1 MYVLLLLIRY
11 LLMKLLGIF
20 PCLTSWHP
28 TLLQE
33 FYRCPTDDIQ
43 GREFPGPYSWYGRS
57 YVADCLWLRG
67 MIPIFL
73 SMVILFKILVR
84 YNYLHIIG
92 RKIIL
97 SSLGSQVQI
106 VSGLSSPVVLF
117 LVLVW
122 SVPHVLSVI
131 LPSLNSLP

>member
-1 MYVLLLLIRY
+1 
-11 LLMKLLGIF
+11 
-20 PCLTSWHP
+20 
-28 TLLQE
+28 
-33 FYRCPTDDIQ
+33 
-43 GREFPGPYSWYGRS
+43 
-57 YVADCLWLRG
+57 

-106 VSGLSSPVVLF
+106 VSGLSSPAVLF

-131 LPSLNSLP
+131 LPSLNLLP